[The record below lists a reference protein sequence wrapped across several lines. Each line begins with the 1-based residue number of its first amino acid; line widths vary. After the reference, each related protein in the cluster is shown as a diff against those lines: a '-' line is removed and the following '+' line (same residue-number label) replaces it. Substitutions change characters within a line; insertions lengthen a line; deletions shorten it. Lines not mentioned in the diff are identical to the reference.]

1 MSDKHDKKPPAPEAG
16 KEGGGDAAPAK
27 KGGLNVKLIGIVAGI
42 MVAEGALVYFIASA
56 TGPKPVAADVQQK
69 DGHDDEQDQT
79 VEIPLLEDRF
89 QNMQSG
95 RAYIWDA
102 SIVLKVRKKDEEFVT
117 TTLKQR
123 AAEVKEGV
131 ALIFRRAPH
140 NQLLEPGLET
150 VNRQVT
156 AYLNEVIEHDSDE
169 KPRVIRVII
178 PKCKGFPAE

>member
-1 MSDKHDKKPPAPEAG
+1 MSDKHEKKAPAPETP
-16 KEGGGDAAPAK
+16 KEGGEAAPK
-27 KGGLNVKLIGIVAGI
+27 KGGLNVKLIGAVAGI
-42 MVAEGALVYFIASA
+42 MIAEGALVYFIAGA

-69 DGHDDEQDQT
+69 DGHDEDHQAT

-95 RAYIWDA
+95 RAYLWDA
-102 SIVLKVRKKDEEFVT
+102 SIVLKVRKKDEEIVT

-156 AYLNEVIEHDSDE
+156 AYLNEVIEHDSDD
-169 KPRVIRVII
+169 KPRVVRVII

>member
-1 MSDKHDKKPPAPEAG
+1 MSDKPEKKAPAPEAA
-16 KEGGGDAAPAK
+16 KEAVEAAPK

-42 MVAEGALVYFIASA
+42 MIAEGAVVYFVAGA
-56 TGPKPVAADVQQK
+56 TGPKPVAADVQKK
-69 DGHDDEQDQT
+69 DGHDEDHEAS

-117 TTLKQR
+117 NTLKQR

-150 VNRQVT
+150 VNRQIM

-169 KPRVIRVII
+169 KPRVMRIII